1 MRLRGERIPGLQ
13 WLLMPTNQYST
24 QEVTTSWGGLGYIVN
39 SLSQKH
45 PPQNK
50 R

>member
-1 MRLRGERIPGLQ
+1 MRLRGERIQGLQ

-24 QEVTTSWGGLGYIVN
+24 QEVTTSWGGLGYMVN
-39 SLSQKH
+39 YLSQKH